1 MRDEQVPDDRLERF
15 GVRSHV
21 FGIHRR
27 NDHAGVRHL
36 GGVATIST
44 DHADDPSADTSYGL
58 ERLDDVRADVFLKA
72 STAYR
77 ENSDEVLGVVPPSLQ
92 PADTNAP
99 PSSVLGPPR
108 LL

>member
-44 DHADDPSADTSYGL
+44 DHADDPSADSSDVL
-58 ERLDDVRADVFLKA
+58 ERLDDVRADVFLNA
-72 STAYR
+72 STAYPQ
-77 ENSDEVLGVVPPSLQ
+77 NADAVLGLEPAALPP
-92 PADTNAP
+92 PPHTRP
-99 PSSVLGPPR
+99 PSSALPPAHH
-108 LL
+108 